1 MVGMYALKID
11 TDKPTMVL
19 NLTRM
24 YCPNQRSLV
33 IHEFGHALGLDH
45 EHQRSD
51 FWEYLEKHIDME
63 KMCNDERVRK
73 QISDKG
79 KASFGED
86 WFRDKSKIPRVI
98 RKILRI
104 KDREDGQVASAQYD
118 PESIMHY
125 G

>member
-1 MVGMYALKID
+1 MVGMYACRVDKE
-11 TDKPTMVL
+11 KPTMVL
-19 NLTRM
+19 NLTKE

-51 FWEYLEKHIDME
+51 FWDVLGEHIDMK
-63 KMCNDERVRK
+63 KMCEDERVRK

-79 KASFGED
+79 MASFGED
-86 WFRDKSKIPRVI
+86 WFRDESKVPKVI
-98 RKILRI
+98 RRAFGI
-104 KDREDGQVASAQYD
+104 KDREDGQVASEKYD